1 MIVTI
6 VMITTVAIVIKIV
19 VLNVV
24 LNVALN
30 VVSNVVLKWR
40 NSKVLISHF
49 CYES

>member
-6 VMITTVAIVIKIV
+6 VIKIVMITIVAIVIKIV
-19 VLNVV
+19 VL
-24 LNVALN
+24 
-30 VVSNVVLKWR
+30 NVVLKWR